1 MDLTGLA
8 IYLFILLTGFIIIM
22 FLHIRFEVGYRR
34 DGKDDHLKVEMS
46 MLRRLIRYKT
56 EVPVVELNKFFL
68 EPIIK
73 VEADIE
79 HVANEPIEDKGMIVK
94 IPLIQV
100 IRKLPM
106 LIKHGLYRLSR
117 YNKVLYGLLK
127 TTRCHHLKCT
137 THIGLEDPADTG
149 LAVGL
154 IWSLKGFLYRVFRSN
169 VGKMERHPE
178 FLVIPCFNNSC
189 IRLDFHCIFDMRIG
203 HIIIAGLRF
212 VKLRLK
218 P

>member
-1 MDLTGLA
+1 MVLTGIA
-8 IYLFILLTGFIIIM
+8 IYLFILFAGFVITM
-22 FLHIRFEVGYRR
+22 FLPIRFEVGYRR
-34 DGKDDHLKVEMS
+34 DGTDDHLKVEMS
-46 MLRRLIRYKT
+46 MLGRLIRYKT
-56 EVPVVELNKFFL
+56 EVPVVELDKFFL

-79 HVANEPIEDKGMIVK
+79 NVVNDPIEDKGMVIK
-94 IPLIQV
+94 IPVIQL
-100 IRKLPM
+100 IRKLPVF
-106 LIKHGLYRLSR
+106 IKQGLHRLAR
-117 YNKVLYGLLK
+117 YKTVLYGLLK
-127 TTRCHHLKCT
+127 TIRCHQLKWT

-149 LAVGL
+149 LAIGL
-154 IWSLKGFLYRVFRSN
+154 IWSVKGFFYRVFRSN
-169 VGKMERHPE
+169 VGKMENNPE
-178 FLVIPCFNNSC
+178 LLVIPCFNTNC